1 MTDKE
6 YNEKIVKFDK
16 LKKMIV
22 TLEFPICIV
31 ILMIIFVFPIMS
43 MIGESKVIKTGEVFT
58 VFTLILLAVNCFLFL
73 ILGIIW
79 LILKKKL
86 IKLNKEIEEYK
97 KTIID

>member
-6 YNEKIVKFDK
+6 YNGKIVKFDK

-31 ILMIIFVFPIMS
+31 ILMIILAFPIMS
-43 MIGESKVIKTGEVFT
+43 MIDESKVIKTGDAFT
-58 VFTLILLAVNCFLFL
+58 VVTLILLAVNCFLFL
-73 ILGIIW
+73 VLGIIW

-86 IKLNKEIEEYK
+86 IKLNEEIEEYK
-97 KTIID
+97 KTIIV